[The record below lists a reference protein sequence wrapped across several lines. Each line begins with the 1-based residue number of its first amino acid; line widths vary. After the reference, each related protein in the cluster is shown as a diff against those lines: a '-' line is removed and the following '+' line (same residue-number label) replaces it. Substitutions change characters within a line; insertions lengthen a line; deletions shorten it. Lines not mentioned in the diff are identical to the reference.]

1 MTRFS
6 WQTEDGWQSPPMT
19 SKLVDARLTQ
29 GRRLRLETPG
39 GGGYGPAAE
48 RDPAAIARDVA
59 LGFVSDEA
67 AERDYGHG
75 AGE

>member
-6 WQTEDGWQSPPMT
+6 WQTEAGWQSPPLT
-19 SKLVDARLTQ
+19 SKLVDARLAQ

-48 RDPAAIARDVA
+48 RDPDAIARDLA
-59 LGFVSDEA
+59 LGFVT
-67 AERDYGHG
+67 
-75 AGE
+75 GEDGE